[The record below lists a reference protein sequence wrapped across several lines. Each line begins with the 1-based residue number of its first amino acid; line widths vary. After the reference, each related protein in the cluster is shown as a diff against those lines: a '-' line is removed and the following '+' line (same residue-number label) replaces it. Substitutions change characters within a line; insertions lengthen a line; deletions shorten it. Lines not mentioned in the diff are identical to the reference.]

1 MSVKLMRKQISLPVV
16 LAPSKQNLNG
26 ERDVD
31 PLLKNCQPIAIIEE
45 TKKGLKKTS
54 KSLEYKQ
61 PIHPI
66 PSSQIVLNEEE
77 KQELETVLLYE
88 KLRYLGLR

>member
-66 PSSQIVLNEEE
+66 PSSQIVLTEEE
-77 KQELETVLLYE
+77 KLQLEAVIFQMNL
-88 KLRYLGLR
+88 KSVGL

>member
-1 MSVKLMRKQISLPVV
+1 MKKQVSLPVV
-16 LAPSKQNLNG
+16 LPPSKPDLDGAKDIN
-26 ERDVD
+26 
-31 PLLKNCQPIAIIEE
+31 PLIKNCQRTGIVEE
-45 TKKGLKKTS
+45 KKKVFSTTTKS
-54 KSLEYKQ
+54 IDYKQ